1 MKHALKMYVLY
12 FLGNSVVYLFVDS
25 FREFIAGTYTMTGKL
40 HVSLILI
47 AVLSI
52 VSVAADKVWRVI
64 PKTDEKTFQA
74 RLVAI
79 ATIIIALS
87 AITDF
92 CLTILAS
99 RFVGD
104 LHMTQLDCILLAGLC
119 QAPLIAV
126 MADFPRKD

>member
-1 MKHALKMYVLY
+1 MKHVLKMYALY

-52 VSVAADKVWRVI
+52 VSVLADKIWRVI
-64 PKTDEKTFQA
+64 PKKDEGMLQV
-74 RLVAI
+74 RLVVVAV
-79 ATIIIALS
+79 IIIALS

-99 RFVGD
+99 RFVD
-104 LHMTQLDCILLAGLC
+104 LRMTQLDCMLLAGLC